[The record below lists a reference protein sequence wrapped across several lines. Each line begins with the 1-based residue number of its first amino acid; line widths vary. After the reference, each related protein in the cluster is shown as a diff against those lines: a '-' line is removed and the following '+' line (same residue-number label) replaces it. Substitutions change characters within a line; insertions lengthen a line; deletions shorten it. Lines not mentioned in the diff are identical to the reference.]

1 MGWAVFIFGFVV
13 TVPVGW
19 FLFSRTRGDRF
30 LCAMGLV
37 LLAPTIWAAG
47 LGLRLG
53 PCDTPTCV
61 THKQQD
67 LLIFAV
73 GALVVLI
80 AAFVLLAMR
89 QAIPGA
95 ALITLTCVLNMVAVW
110 KVDKVMTIMFA
121 ILAVSTVLYF
131 ALSLLPNRPEPAV

>member
-1 MGWAVFIFGFVV
+1 MGWAVFIFGVVV
-13 TVPVGW
+13 TIPVGW

-37 LLAPTIWAAG
+37 LLTPTIWAAG
-47 LGLRLG
+47 LGLQLG

-61 THKQQD
+61 THKQHD

-73 GALVVLI
+73 AALVILIAALVVI
-80 AAFVLLAMR
+80 AMR

-95 ALITLTCVLNMVAVW
+95 LLITLCCVLNMVAAW

-121 ILAVSTVLYF
+121 ILAASTVSYF